1 MATYPRAG
9 GTRLVGAITNLT
21 PLSREESQM
30 NLPQT
35 GVTQLQ
41 AGRGSASDIDNA
53 VVRAEHE
60 QIAGFDV
67 RFNDRANFDVLCK
80 DLFDGHIYHFDSP
93 ADAPRILDCGGNIG
107 MSCLYFKSVYPG
119 ARITTFEPDP
129 RVLPYLRHNLRANE
143 FDDIEVVEAALA
155 TSAAPQ
161 VLHSDGKYASSLS
174 DHAADD
180 VRSGADAEFEVP
192 CVQLADYIGDRTH
205 FMKMNIEGAEWPVL
219 QHAGDAL
226 RRIDQM
232 VIEYHHLP
240 GLPRTLHKILAL
252 LDDLGF
258 EYLINDFDRVTNPH
272 AHPPFRLTART
283 AYYLLIFAKR
293 TDAQTREVGS
303 KVR

>member
-1 MATYPRAG
+1 
-9 GTRLVGAITNLT
+9 
-21 PLSREESQM
+21 M
-30 NLPQT
+30 NLPQS

-41 AGRGSASDIDNA
+41 AGPADPADIDTA
-53 VVRAEHE
+53 VVCAEHG
-60 QIAGFDV
+60 QVAGFDV

-80 DLFDGHIYHFDSP
+80 DLFDGHIYHFDSL
-93 ADAPRILDCGGNIG
+93 ANAPRILDCGGNIG

-129 RVLPYLRHNLRANE
+129 RVLPYLKHNLCQNGLS
-143 FDDIEVVEAALA
+143 DIEIIEAALA
-155 TSAAPQ
+155 TRSTPQ

-174 DHAADD
+174 DHAAED
-180 VRSGADAEFEVP
+180 VRSAADAEFEVP
-192 CVQLADYIGDRTH
+192 CVQLADYIGEHTH

-219 QHAGDAL
+219 QHAGSAL

-252 LDDLGF
+252 LDELGF

-272 AHPPFRLTART
+272 AHPPFRLTPRT
-283 AYYLLIFAKR
+283 SYYLLIFAKR
-293 TDAQTREVGS
+293 MGAQAREVGS
-303 KVR
+303 AGR